1 MVAEGY
7 KQTEV
12 GVIPEN
18 WDVVTIDDV
27 SSVISGGTPST
38 TVQAFWNGDINWFT
52 PTEVG
57 LSKYVGS
64 SLRKITQNGLHNSS
78 AKLLP
83 IGTILLTTRAGIGDL
98 AILTQEASTN
108 QGFQSLL
115 VNKKVDNEFFY
126 YLVSTLKKVLL
137 ENASGSTFLEIS
149 PNKIKKINI
158 PLPPKPEQKAIATA
172 LSDVDGLITSLESLV
187 KKKENIKTATMQQL
201 LTGKKRLDGFSDEW
215 KMVNIG
221 QDCTLKARIGWQG
234 LTTSEYKDNG
244 HYFLVTGTDFNNGL
258 VDWDTCHYV
267 DKWRYTQDKNIQLKI
282 GDVLITKDGT
292 IGKVGY
298 VDSLRLP
305 ATLNSGVFVIR
316 PKSDE
321 IFPKYLYYI
330 FSSEVFREFLS
341 KLTAGSTITHL
352 YQKDFVYFSFKT
364 PKLLEQKA
372 IATALSDMDSDIE
385 TLKTKLQKTKAIKTG
400 MMQELLTGKTRLL

>member
-1 MVAEGY
+1 MVAQGY
-7 KQTEV
+7 KQTEI
-12 GVIPEN
+12 GMIPEN

-27 SSVISGGTPST
+27 SSVVSGGTPST

-149 PNKIKKINI
+149 PDKIKKINI
-158 PLPPKPEQKAIATA
+158 PLPPKPEQKAIVTA
-172 LSDVDGLITSLESLV
+172 LSDVDELIASLERLIA
-187 KKKENIKTATMQQL
+187 KKEDIKTATMQQL
-201 LTGKKRLDGFSDEW
+201 LTGKKRLDGFSGEWVEKKLGGIGTFSKGSGVRKDEAQSG
-215 KMVNIG
+215 NIPCVRYG
-221 QDCTLKARIGWQG
+221 EIYTLHHEYIKNFASYISESVMHTAKKLKQG
-234 LTTSEYKDNG
+234 DLLFAGSGE
-244 HYFLVTGTDFNNGL
+244 
-258 VDWDTCHYV
+258 
-267 DKWRYTQDKNIQLKI
+267 
-282 GDVLITKDGT
+282 TKEE
-292 IGKVGY
+292 IGKCVAFLDSFMAFAGGDIVIVSPKN
-298 VDSLRLP
+298 VDSLFMGYLLNMP
-305 ATLNSGVFVIR
+305 KVSMQKASKGQGDAVVHISATSLA
-316 PKSDE
+316 E
-321 IFPKYLYYI
+321 IEIEIPIDIK
-330 FSSEVFREFLS
+330 
-341 KLTAGSTITHL
+341 
-352 YQKDFVYFSFKT
+352 
-364 PKLLEQKA
+364 EQKA
-372 IATALSDMDSDIE
+372 IATILLDMDKE
-385 TLKTKLQKTKAIKTG
+385 LEALKVRLKKIRAIKIG
-400 MMQELLTGKTRLL
+400 MMQELLTGKTRLQL